1 MYGAHWTF
9 CQPSTLRQL
18 QHANQ
23 TNVDTKGRFSKKKA
37 ANHYNAMPC
46 NALVK
51 WAGFQVII
59 INILFMRPSTN
70 SLQHHF
76 SLGLNRT
83 MFCVMIFLNKM
94 TNFGQDIFLIN
105 SLALEIFLKWFCS
118 GSVDASDRWQL
129 SNKLTSVYSAAR
141 TCGNEIV
148 HMCASNITHCNS
160 KCSLSIQKSA

>member
-1 MYGAHWTF
+1 MCVSYIRTSGCVTCPMYGAHWTF

-23 TNVDTKGRFSKKKA
+23 TNVDTKGRFSKKNCKSLQC
-37 ANHYNAMPC
+37 NAMPC

-51 WAGFQVII
+51 WADFQVIII

-94 TNFGQDIFLIN
+94 TNFGQDLFLIN
-105 SLALEIFLKWFCS
+105 SLALEIFLK
-118 GSVDASDRWQL
+118 
-129 SNKLTSVYSAAR
+129 
-141 TCGNEIV
+141 
-148 HMCASNITHCNS
+148 
-160 KCSLSIQKSA
+160 

>member
-1 MYGAHWTF
+1 
-9 CQPSTLRQL
+9 
-18 QHANQ
+18 
-23 TNVDTKGRFSKKKA
+23 
-37 ANHYNAMPC
+37 MPC

-51 WAGFQVII
+51 WAGFQVIII

-83 MFCVMIFLNKM
+83 MFCVMIFPKKNYK
-94 TNFGQDIFLIN
+94 FWSRYFFIN

-148 HMCASNITHCNS
+148 HMCASNVTHCNS
-160 KCSLSIQKSA
+160 KCSLSIQNSA